1 MPKVYIQSNLK
12 TTTTM
17 ESKVISKQDAVK
29 ILFDN
34 NFRENEN
41 IAQNEEITDEID
53 FVINYIFYSNLQKDQ
68 RFDNSLHIL
77 FMLREIFKC
86 REKE

>member
-1 MPKVYIQSNLK
+1 
-12 TTTTM
+12 M
-17 ESKVISKQDAVK
+17 ESKIISKQDAVK

-41 IAQNEEITDEID
+41 VTQNEEITDEID
-53 FVINYIFYSNLQKDQ
+53 YVINYIFYSDLKRDE
-68 RFDNSLHIL
+68 RFEQSLHVL

-86 REKE
+86 REKQ